1 MLIPEVFAY
10 REARNSAPRVGIWPG
25 PCVFTCPT
33 AIAGGALLEGFTRD
47 MNTIRRDGRDDT
59 GEQDVRELRQRFAGE
74 PPMPPEA
81 VSEPHVRHKEDVPHE
96 HAIPD
101 FYGLQEPDEVD
112 TELMALVDEGVLNFG
127 WDPEQQEFVYWLRED
142 EPALVKQPDPAP
154 KPRSRR
160 AKRSRRP
167 KPLYRRTMLT
177 LVASL
182 APFVVGMTTEAAL
195 DQWDHRHKPTM
206 DQPDIASDDLPVPTA
221 TPTPTHNTFR
231 PTRSAYQDAVR
242 HAKVTTS
249 PTVEKPGSYVG
260 KHRKVIGNHLSNP
273 SGKPKKDTSK
283 PKNTAPASPTP
294 SGTVAKTTP
303 LRTAPSV
310 PDEGRGAVQEVVHN
324 VLAPVETLLK

>member
-1 MLIPEVFAY
+1 MP
-10 REARNSAPRVGIWPG
+10 
-25 PCVFTCPT
+25 
-33 AIAGGALLEGFTRD
+33 AGST
-47 MNTIRRDGRDDT
+47 N
-59 GEQDVRELRQRFAGE
+59 
-74 PPMPPEA
+74 
-81 VSEPHVRHKEDVPHE
+81 EPHVRHKEDVPHE

-142 EPALVKQPDPAP
+142 DPALVKQPDPAP

-160 AKRSRRP
+160 AKRSRRAT
-167 KPLYRRTMLT
+167 PLYRRTMLT

-206 DQPDIASDDLPVPTA
+206 DQPDMASEDLPVPTA
-221 TPTPTHNTFR
+221 TATHNTFR
-231 PTRSAYQDAVR
+231 PTGSAYQDAAQ

-260 KHRKVIGNHLSNP
+260 KHRKVIGNHLSKP
-273 SGKPKKDTSK
+273 SGKPKK
-283 PKNTAPASPTP
+283 TAPASPTP
-294 SGTVAKTTP
+294 SGAVAHTTP
-303 LRTAPSV
+303 KRTAPTA